1 MNATPAEAPASD
13 FARFLRH
20 CARFRSISPKTYPRG
35 VFKFKSLSE
44 AKAARARDSVERTD
58 TGD

>member
-13 FARFLRH
+13 FSRFLRH

-35 VFKFKSLSE
+35 VFKFKNLPE
-44 AKAARARDSVERTD
+44 AQAARSRDPLERTEARD
-58 TGD
+58 